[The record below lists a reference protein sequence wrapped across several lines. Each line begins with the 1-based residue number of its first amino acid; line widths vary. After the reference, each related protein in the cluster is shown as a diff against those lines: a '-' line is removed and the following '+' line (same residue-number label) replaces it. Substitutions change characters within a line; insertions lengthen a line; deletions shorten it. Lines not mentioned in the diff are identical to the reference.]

1 MKSRILEEISNRNNG
16 LLRTR
21 DVVRAGISKS
31 YFLEYVK
38 ANDYRKLARGIYIS
52 SDAWEDG
59 MYILQSRY
67 NQAVFSYETSLYL
80 LGLSERE
87 PFNYEVTVKRG
98 YNTKNLKEYGA
109 VVYTVK
115 PEWYPIGIVDLKTP
129 IGNMV
134 RAYNAERTLC
144 DIFKG
149 QCKIEIQDKQFAMR
163 QYVRR
168 SGRNIPQLME
178 YAKIFRVENAVKK
191 YLEVML

>member
-1 MKSRILEEISNRNNG
+1 MKSNIIEEISNKNNG
-16 LLRTR
+16 ILRTR
-21 DVVRAGISKS
+21 DVVSAGISKS

-38 ANDYRKLARGIYIS
+38 ANNYRKLARGIYIS

-109 VVYTVK
+109 VVYTVN
-115 PEWYPIGIVDLKTP
+115 PEWYPIGIVELKTP
-129 IGNMV
+129 IGNTV

-144 DIFKG
+144 DIFKS

-163 QYVRR
+163 QYVRQ
-168 SGRNIPQLME
+168 SGRNVPQLME
-178 YAKIFRVENAVKK
+178 YAKIFRVEKAVKQ
-191 YLEVML
+191 YLEVLL